1 MKSFLNIAVYN
12 TVKYSENT
20 TWKKERLWH
29 FWFASD
35 PPGVDDGPGKD
46 KTDKKASQGVASK
59 SGRALDKQTAGTAEE
74 RLNQADRNLILRGKD
89 NS

>member
-1 MKSFLNIAVYN
+1 VKILLEKRRGYDTSDLPAIHRGST
-12 TVKYSENT
+12 TV
-20 TWKKERLWH
+20 
-29 FWFASD
+29 
-35 PPGVDDGPGKD
+35 PGKN

-59 SGRALDKQTAGTAEE
+59 SGRALDKQTAGTAGE